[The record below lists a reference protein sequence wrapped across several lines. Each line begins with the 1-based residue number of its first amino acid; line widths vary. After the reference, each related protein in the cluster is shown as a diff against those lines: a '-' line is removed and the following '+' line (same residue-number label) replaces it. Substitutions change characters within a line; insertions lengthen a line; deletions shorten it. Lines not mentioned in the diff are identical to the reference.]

1 MHYIYFH
8 DVSQTEEIGG
18 PEVEGF
24 LTQLAISEN
33 VAASTEN
40 QALSALFLDGS
51 QAELI
56 PAPPPDVVAGSSA
69 HRV

>member
-1 MHYIYFH
+1 MQYIYFH
-8 DVSQTEEIGG
+8 DVSQPAEIGG

-24 LTQLAISEN
+24 LSQLAISEN

-40 QALSALFLDGS
+40 QTLSALFLDES

-56 PAPPPDVVAGSSA
+56 PAPQPEVVAGSSA
-69 HRV
+69 QRV